1 VIREFDSGRSL
12 ARDLRQSSDL
22 LIMFGDRSMRSL
34 LRFAAIAAFA
44 LAGAGSASAQTAT
57 QDINITATVTKACT
71 VNNAAAGT
79 PGTAVIPVSAAGAVT
94 TTAITPTGS
103 PFANVVCNAPS
114 NLQLTSLS
122 GGVVNAGAAGAG
134 FSKIIDYSASATWG
148 GATAT
153 LNTSTVATAA
163 AAESGALA
171 PIAAAN
177 AGSLSVTITPIA
189 NALPLIIGAYSDTLR
204 VSIIPQ

>member
-1 VIREFDSGRSL
+1 
-12 ARDLRQSSDL
+12 
-22 LIMFGDRSMRSL
+22 MRSL
-34 LRFAAIAAFA
+34 LKFAVIAAFA
-44 LAGAGSASAQTAT
+44 LAGAGSANAQTAT

-71 VNNAAAGT
+71 VNNAVSGT

-122 GGVVNAGAAGAG
+122 GGVVNAAAAVAG

-163 AAESGALA
+163 AAESGPLA

>member
-1 VIREFDSGRSL
+1 
-12 ARDLRQSSDL
+12 
-22 LIMFGDRSMRSL
+22 MRSL
-34 LRFAAIAAFA
+34 FKLAAVATFAV
-44 LAGAGSASAQTAT
+44 AGAGSANAQTAT

-71 VNNAAAGT
+71 VNNAVAGT
-79 PGTAVIPVSAAGAVT
+79 PGSAVIPVSAAGAVT

-122 GGVVNAGAAGAG
+122 GAVVNASAAVAG
-134 FSKIIDYSASATWG
+134 FSKIIDYTASATWG

-153 LNTSTVATAA
+153 LNTSTAPAA
-163 AAESGALA
+163 AGNESGALA

-177 AGSLSVTITPIA
+177 AGNLTVSITPIA

>member
-1 VIREFDSGRSL
+1 
-12 ARDLRQSSDL
+12 
-22 LIMFGDRSMRSL
+22 MRSL
-34 LRFAAIAAFA
+34 FKLAAVATFAV
-44 LAGAGSASAQTAT
+44 AGAGSANAQTAT

-71 VNNAAAGT
+71 VNNAVAGT
-79 PGTAVIPVSAAGAVT
+79 PGSAVIPVSAAGAVT

-114 NLQLTSLS
+114 NLQLTSVS
-122 GGVVNAGAAGAG
+122 GGVKNGVGAAPGG
-134 FSKIIDYSASATWG
+134 FANIIDYTASATWG

-153 LNTSTVATAA
+153 VNTSTAPAA
-163 AAESGALA
+163 AGNESGALA

-177 AGSLSVTITPIA
+177 AGNLTVSITPIA

>member
-1 VIREFDSGRSL
+1 
-12 ARDLRQSSDL
+12 
-22 LIMFGDRSMRSL
+22 MRSFFI
-34 LRFAAIAAFA
+34 RAAIAAFA
-44 LAGAGSASAQTAT
+44 VASAASANAQTAT

-71 VNNAAAGT
+71 VNNAVAGT
-79 PGTAVIPVSAAGAVT
+79 AGTAVIPVTAAGAVT
-94 TTAITPTGS
+94 TTTITPTGS

-122 GGVVNAGAAGAG
+122 GGVVNAGTATAG

-153 LNTSTVATAA
+153 VDTSSTPAA
-163 AAESGALA
+163 AGSESGALA
-171 PIAAAN
+171 AIATAN
-177 AGSLSVTITPIA
+177 AGSLTVSITPIA

>member
-1 VIREFDSGRSL
+1 
-12 ARDLRQSSDL
+12 
-22 LIMFGDRSMRSL
+22 MRSL
-34 LRFAAIAAFA
+34 FIRAGIAAFA
-44 LAGAGSASAQTAT
+44 FAGAASANAQTAT

-71 VNNAAAGT
+71 VNNAVAGT
-79 PGTAVIPVSAAGAVT
+79 AGTAVIPVSAAGAVT

-122 GGVVNAGAAGAG
+122 GGVVNAGTATAG
-134 FSKIIDYSASATWG
+134 FSKIINYSASATWG

-153 LNTSTVATAA
+153 VDTSTAPAA
-163 AAESGALA
+163 AGNESGALA
-171 PIAAAN
+171 PIATAN
-177 AGSLSVTITPIA
+177 AGSLTVSITPIA
-189 NALPLIIGAYSDTLR
+189 NPLPLIIGAYADTLR

>member
-1 VIREFDSGRSL
+1 
-12 ARDLRQSSDL
+12 
-22 LIMFGDRSMRSL
+22 MRSFL
-34 LRFAAIAAFA
+34 KIAAIAA
-44 LAGAGSASAQTAT
+44 LAVIGAGSASAQTAT

-71 VNNAAAGT
+71 VNNAVAGT
-79 PGTAVIPVSAAGAVT
+79 AGTAVIPVSAAGAVT
-94 TTAITPTGS
+94 TTAITPAGS

-122 GGVVNAGAAGAG
+122 GGVRNGAGAAPSG
-134 FSKIIDYSASATWG
+134 FTNIIDYSASATWG

-153 LNTSTVATAA
+153 VDTVTAPAA
-163 AAESGALA
+163 AGNESGALA

-177 AGSLSVTITPIA
+177 AGNLTVSITPQA
-189 NALPLIIGAYSDTLR
+189 NALPLVIGAYSDTLR

>member
-1 VIREFDSGRSL
+1 MRT
-12 ARDLRQSSDL
+12 L
-22 LIMFGDRSMRSL
+22 LKFT
-34 LRFAAIAAFA
+34 AIAAFA
-44 LAGAGSASAQTAT
+44 LAGASSADAQTAT

-71 VNNAAAGT
+71 VNNAVAGT
-79 PGTAVIPVSAAGAVT
+79 AGTAVIPVSAAGAVT

-122 GGVVNAGAAGAG
+122 GGVVNAGALPSAA
-134 FSKIIDYSASATWG
+134 FSKIIDYTASATWG

-153 LNTSTVATAA
+153 VDTSTVATAA

-177 AGSLSVTITPIA
+177 SGSLTVSITPIA
-189 NALPLIIGAYSDTLR
+189 NAKPLIIGGYADTLR